1 MNATDIEGWTELS
14 MLSTCPLYCLNEMD
28 LISEFVN
35 QVFLRDII
43 KSVVK
48 YGFSC
53 IFIYANPYLY
63 IDFIE

>member
-1 MNATDIEGWTELS
+1 
-14 MLSTCPLYCLNEMD
+14 MD

-48 YGFSC
+48 YGSSC
-53 IFIYANPYLY
+53 IFIYANPYLD

>member
-28 LISEFVN
+28 LISEIVN
-35 QVFLRDII
+35 QVFLRDTII
-43 KSVVK
+43 IVVE

-53 IFIYANPYLY
+53 IFIYANPY
-63 IDFIE
+63 IDIYFIE